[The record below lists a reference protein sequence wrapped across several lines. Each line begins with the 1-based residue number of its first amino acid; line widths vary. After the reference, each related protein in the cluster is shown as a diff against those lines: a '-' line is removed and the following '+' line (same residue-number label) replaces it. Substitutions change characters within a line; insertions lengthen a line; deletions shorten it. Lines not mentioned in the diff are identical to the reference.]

1 MPNQVRI
8 NREYKGQL
16 IGLIMF
22 WYIFQRRTCQTLL
35 LGKCAKRRALWPR
48 LSRSSPF
55 DMLMELGSVAAIYT
69 WWYLWSRKRMRSRN
83 ATGRSR
89 TANGWTWKS
98 SWPMNMFT
106 RRIGTSCERTWAK
119 RSRASRSIVTKRFIH
134 CWRRNTKFSILL
146 QVLQLIHPC
155 RNISPNFDCTS
166 IVNKNWILETE
177 LSVQWIMMKF
187 LE

>member
-1 MPNQVRI
+1 
-8 NREYKGQL
+8 
-16 IGLIMF
+16 
-22 WYIFQRRTCQTLL
+22 
-35 LGKCAKRRALWPR
+35 
-48 LSRSSPF
+48 
-55 DMLMELGSVAAIYT
+55 MLTVPGSVAAIYT

-89 TANGWTWKS
+89 TANGWTWRS

-106 RRIGTSCERTWAK
+106 RRIETSCERTWAK
-119 RSRASRSIVTKRFIH
+119 RSRASRSIVTKRFIL

-166 IVNKNWILETE
+166 LVNKNGILETE
-177 LSVQWIMMKF
+177 LSVQWIEVLKIIYGWWRSVLKPVSLASAGRLFFIAF
-187 LE
+187 LPFIVCLK